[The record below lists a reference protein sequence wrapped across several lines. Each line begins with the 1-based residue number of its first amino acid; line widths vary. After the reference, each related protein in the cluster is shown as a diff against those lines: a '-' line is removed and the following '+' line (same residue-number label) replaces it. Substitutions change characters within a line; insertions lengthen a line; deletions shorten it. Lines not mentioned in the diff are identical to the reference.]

1 MEQEISKE
9 RNFAKCFTS
18 KRFRSFAYFV
28 TILGMLSCIF
38 VLFVALESMQRR
50 LSLVE
55 SKLSEISEELK
66 QVRSK
71 NDAKESSSAIHIRHE
86 RNINPTATLAD
97 LTKRII
103 ALEGRSTL
111 RGQ

>member
-9 RNFAKCFTS
+9 RKPAKCLTS
-18 KRFRSFAYFV
+18 KRFRSIVYFV
-28 TILGMLSCIF
+28 AILSILCCIF
-38 VLFVALESMQRR
+38 VLFASLVSMQRR

-55 SKLSEISEELK
+55 SKLSEISKELK
-66 QVRSK
+66 EVRSK
-71 NDAKESSSAIHIRHE
+71 NDAKESSSAVQVRHE
-86 RNINPTATLAD
+86 RNANPATTLAD
-97 LTKRII
+97 LTKRMI